1 MDKDYFTKLTSNLYH
16 LTLLFPKK
24 EPLRYKIREL
34 GGDVLSS
41 LILVLADN
49 PYKSK
54 ERVFEIGKKLEILDS
69 YFEVAKSQNWVNSFD
84 VLEIQKEYGKIGKEI
99 GEINA
104 TLVAMEEAK
113 IRREKAAED
122 EGEEITETPL
132 SSREGKILKL
142 LEQKGGAKVGE
153 IHKLMSGVTKR
164 TIRRDF
170 KQLFKLGLIEKKG
183 TKNLT
188 FYQLKKEESQ
198 SQ

>member
-122 EGEEITETPL
+122 EGEEIMETPL

-142 LEQKGGAKVGE
+142 LEQNWHCE
-153 IHKLMSGVTKR
+153 LIHFLFQNLQYLQLPMMSR
-164 TIRRDF
+164 HYHWIW
-170 KQLFKLGLIEKKG
+170 
-183 TKNLT
+183 
-188 FYQLKKEESQ
+188 FY
-198 SQ
+198 